1 MSETE
6 RILLSV
12 VVDAVSELAIDA
24 GLVVDSDTVL
34 TSALDS
40 FGLLDAVLLVEERS
54 GLSVDLSEIQVEGD
68 LTVGLLVRE
77 VLRMNRD

>member
-12 VVDAVSELAIDA
+12 IVDAVSELAIDA